1 MRLVMASAQTVIVG
15 RHEPVQKPRVNQPP
29 VTGIP
34 LMAQTRDRG
43 PSLRSQ

>member
-15 RHEPVQKPRVNQPP
+15 RHEPVQKPPVNQPP
-29 VTGIP
+29 VREIP

>member
-15 RHEPVQKPRVNQPP
+15 RYEPVHKPRVSHPP

-34 LMAQTRDRG
+34 LMAQTRDRD